1 MLQDGRVYVL
11 DTGQKVHYE
20 RLKPHVCSWE
30 WTTDPTPNRDIVI
43 IVDPYPEDLND
54 SVDSDISQPS
64 YLPEAPL
71 SEATAGSYTLPSV
84 EPSHGMRT
92 RTRAAVEAG
101 RTRRELHFYDLFLQ
115 HYG

>member
-1 MLQDGRVYVL
+1 MF
-11 DTGQKVHYE
+11 
-20 RLKPHVCSWE
+20 PAPWE
-30 WTTDPTPNRDIVI
+30 WSTDPTPNRDIAI

-54 SVDSDISQPS
+54 SIDSDISQPS

-71 SEATAGSYTLPSV
+71 SEASAGSYPLPSV

-101 RTRRELHFYDLFLQ
+101 RTRREFHFYDYSSNTTDEDLSVPLEAPTLISDPERT
-115 HYG
+115 GP